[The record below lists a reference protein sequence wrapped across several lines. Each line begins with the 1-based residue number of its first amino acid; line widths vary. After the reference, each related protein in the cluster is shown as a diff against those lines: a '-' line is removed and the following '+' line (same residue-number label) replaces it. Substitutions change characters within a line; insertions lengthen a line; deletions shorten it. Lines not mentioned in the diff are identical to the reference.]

1 MLIDLRAANK
11 FAVGHIPRAV
21 NLPASALDSYKEEN
35 WPSFKGA
42 SIVFYSDSQ
51 ADLDKALELMRDYG
65 LSKATVFPGGLN
77 AWQKLGNTVEVGLK
91 PAPTK
96 LVFVRVLAAQDMT
109 PADFV
114 KNLANPAYVVLDVRN
129 NTERKTGQFKG
140 SLHIPSEQ
148 IGTRYSEVPK
158 DKTVIVHCATGIRAG
173 IAYET
178 LKAKGFTN
186 LKVLNANVSFSGDTY
201 KITE

>member
-1 MLIDLRAANK
+1 
-11 FAVGHIPRAV
+11 
-21 NLPASALDSYKEEN
+21 
-35 WPSFKGA
+35 
-42 SIVFYSDSQ
+42 
-51 ADLDKALELMRDYG
+51 MRDYG
-65 LSKATVFPGGLN
+65 LSKATIFPGGLN

-129 NTERKTGQFKG
+129 DTERKSGQFKG

-186 LKVLNANVSFSGDTY
+186 LKVLNANVSFSGGTY